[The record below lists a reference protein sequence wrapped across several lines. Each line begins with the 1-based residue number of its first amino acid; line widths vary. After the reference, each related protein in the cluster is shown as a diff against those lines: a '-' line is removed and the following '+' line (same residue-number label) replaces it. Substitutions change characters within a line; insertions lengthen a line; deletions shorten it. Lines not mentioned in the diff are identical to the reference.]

1 MEDFGDAAMNDS
13 LDMRHESTRLRGHF
27 FNRDPRLVA
36 PDLLGKILW
45 CNGVGVM
52 ITETEA
58 YLPFDTACHA
68 HKRKTARNAPMF
80 EAAGTIYVYLC
91 YGIFNLLNVVTQEAG
106 PPSAV
111 LLRAGKAH
119 HNPELIR
126 ARRKGN
132 LDLVGPGK
140 FGQAIEASREMSG
153 TTLLQGSVFITPGL
167 IPCEILTKARV
178 GIDYAEPEHRD
189 ALWRYVAADFLP
201 EAELHQCS
209 P

>member
-1 MEDFGDAAMNDS
+1 MNEDPVIQNDS
-13 LDMRHESTRLRGHF
+13 ARLPSSF

-45 CNGVGVM
+45 CNNVGVL

-68 HKRKTARNAPMF
+68 HKGKTPRNAPMF
-80 EAAGTIYVYLC
+80 ETAGTIYVYLC
-91 YGIFNLLNVVTQEAG
+91 YGIFNLFNVVTQEAG
-106 PPSAV
+106 IPSAV

-119 HNPELIR
+119 HNPALIQ
-126 ARRKGN
+126 ARRKGK

-140 FGQAIEASREMSG
+140 FGQAIAASRKMSG
-153 TTLLQGSVFITPGL
+153 STLLEGPVFITPGMT
-167 IPCEILTKARV
+167 PSEILTKARV

-201 EAELHQCS
+201 DAELRQCTQ
-209 P
+209 